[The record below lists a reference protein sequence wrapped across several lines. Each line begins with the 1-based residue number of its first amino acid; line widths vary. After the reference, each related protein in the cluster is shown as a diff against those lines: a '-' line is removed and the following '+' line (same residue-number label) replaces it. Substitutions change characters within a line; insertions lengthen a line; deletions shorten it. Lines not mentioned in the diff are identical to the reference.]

1 MKKRNFILDFALK
14 SKYNF
19 FACLVALLVLIFS
32 VSSITYA
39 WIEGAT
45 TLTINSPTGNKVFD
59 DNLLAFNIT
68 SADDNT
74 NTIKIDPYI
83 DPQVVCLAP
92 ATGTVVDNEIQVKFS
107 GRDASTNDIS
117 NNYLFFEAKI
127 KCVDLVT
134 GFAFTRDSSITIDGN
149 AVSGIKTGVTVL
161 NASDRTPIASKITDA
176 PDLPGAIAV
185 DGLTDE
191 PGEYIL
197 QFKIWNETGVDTYN
211 GEEVAVNLTLT
222 TQKAATTIYLKDYT
236 NTSTTDN
243 ALNGKTLQIKS
254 GDVVIPVKLTKSADN
269 ITYEFKNVPDKYLDN
284 LTFEALNSDTS
295 VYASWCASL
304 SKDVT
309 TYYVYG
315 DPTKSLGTYD
325 GVQQVTFSDA
335 SYENLLKIDDQDVT
349 IDNGVALSES
359 TEYYV
364 MHKMSDTKYTAYV
377 PVGTSSTPG
386 GSEGKTITFSNGVHS
401 VTAKAFSKSNPYYYI
416 FGATETVNTDGTTEC
431 LGFWTTSS
439 TVLSDNVLPI
449 TIKDY
454 SKTNL
459 NSNGFSVY
467 VSYPG
472 FGSTKG
478 VPYMAYYDAAA
489 NAWKINS
496 YYSDLYSSADKVWL
510 FKATDGTTVHSWT
523 DSTTNNRPDGK
534 TTYYFTSANSASSA
548 GTWDY
553 KDSLI
558 DTDILT
564 GAKVSFYA
572 GFESSWGNTIYINED
587 SGSTVVRTASQASAD
602 TPFLPI
608 NKDGKDYSAA
618 KFTLPSL
625 NYYISNKAEIYGAE
639 GVAWTGKQIGEEA
652 VGGKFY
658 GIYAIDVKNQGVATI
673 SPVEGTTTIGGRNSS
688 DTTPVSVP
696 KGSTSVAFATSTTGD
711 NSVVNSP
718 LYVEYYICHE
728 DSVFNK
734 DAYECLNPYSPTAVP
749 KGTAVSSN
757 SAGATLDLSAYLQDN
772 TYVIKTVLTDG
783 AVYYV
788 ADTDYIT
795 ISAPP
800 EKRKVTLSA
809 VQGGDGTATVTYDS
823 GSITTAGGSA
833 DISELTD
840 ITITV
845 TPDTSNENYV
855 FDRIEICEG
864 GTVIETINSN
874 SGTYKIPVK
883 TGHPDITIKPYVKV
897 QSKITVYFKN
907 TARWSSPIYA
917 YTWEPKNKEFPGD
930 QMTLVDGETDVYYIE
945 LAADT
950 YSNILFTNKADG
962 TNGSQ
967 TTNTTIPDVLAEKN
981 MFICDSSAISGGSDN
996 GKYGGTW
1003 GKYTPK
1009 VYKSVKVTAPEGVT
1023 IKATSEGGI
1032 DQTVAANTTETF
1044 SVEQGKTITLVATP
1058 PVNKGYYD
1066 VVWSGV
1072 GSGKTESDHKGSSTY
1087 TPTIDES
1094 VDDGTEITVAFSNH
1108 TYELTYTD
1116 DSRISATAK
1125 VNDVDVNISNG
1136 AHIAENTKVTLQ
1148 FVDNESAN
1156 NVSWTGAAA
1165 AQGPNLKLAGDSD
1178 TYEVTMDDN
1187 RAITLTAEKLYKVTY
1202 PTKASMGATPAPVYS
1217 DSTSDPRYAYFIEN
1231 TENIVLT
1238 AIKPDETKTYS
1249 YSWSDGKGGT
1259 GSSETFTIS
1268 SLQSDI
1274 TIGLTMV
1281 EVANRTIN
1289 LVNDAHAQVTA
1300 TYGGDVYALSEGTN
1314 TNIPIG
1320 AQIKM
1325 TVKTADGI
1333 VTGDNAALNG
1343 YKFKSITVQEG
1354 TDTPLTLGV
1363 STSETSDTNRIATTT
1378 INNDSKNYYEVPAG
1392 TSDITITTN
1401 TELEDFYICGQ
1412 GIKDIDWTN
1421 TGLKMSL
1428 SSDSATPNLL
1438 TANITASASTA
1449 KFKIAERGIDKRDEP
1464 QYSVTINHSDL
1475 TVEGVGVTASI
1486 NVAGDNDKDTTVDL
1500 SGISDGTELTVTY
1513 DLFAHKITVTADTSV
1528 STPVWYLA
1536 GTFNGANIDTHDRIV
1551 GYANEANKF
1560 TETSDG
1566 LYELT
1571 FAFDG
1576 NSQYLQV
1583 YDATNKK
1590 FYGPT
1595 NYLDGLAEN
1604 TPSTV
1609 GQAVD
1614 ASGSTEKWRI
1624 AVSNATVKIIW
1635 NPTDKTIQWTSNTS
1649 SGGDTP
1655 TANTVYFKNTLGW
1668 NDVYVYIDQNMSW
1681 DSRVKK
1687 PGTSYKMEE
1696 YKTVDGVMVY
1706 KCTFDTAPGPKIA
1719 FSDAN
1724 MGGWDDFW
1732 NNNAAYRSD
1741 FNSSTP
1747 MFVPNTTSNDKQ
1759 NGTTYYSNGSW
1770 AAAP

>member
-134 GFAFTRDSSITIDGN
+134 GFAFTGDSSIKIGQN
-149 AVSGIKTGVTVL
+149 SVSGIKTGVTVL
-161 NASDRTPIASKITDA
+161 DASDRTPIASKITDA

-236 NTSTTDN
+236 NSSTTDN

-269 ITYEFKNVPDKYLDN
+269 ITYVFKNVPDKYLDN

-335 SYENLLKIDDQDVT
+335 SYENLLKIDAQDVT

-386 GSEGKTITFSNGVHS
+386 GSESKTITFSNGIHS
-401 VTAKAFSKSNPYYYI
+401 VTAKAFRKSNPYYYI

-472 FGSTKG
+472 FGSDEG
-478 VPYMAYYDAAA
+478 VPYKAYYDAAA

-496 YYSDLYSSADKVWL
+496 YYSDKFSSAGKVWL

-534 TTYYFTSANSASSA
+534 TTYYFTSANVASSA

-608 NKDGKDYSAA
+608 NKDGKNYSAA

-625 NYYISNKAEIYGAE
+625 EYYISNKAEITGND
-639 GVAWTGKQIGEEA
+639 GWTGKKIGEKAE
-652 VGGKFY
+652 GGKFY

-673 SPVEGTTTIGGRNSS
+673 SPVEGTTTIGGQNSS

-718 LYVEYYICHE
+718 LYVEYYICHA
-728 DSVFNK
+728 DSVADK
-734 DAYECLNPYSPTAVP
+734 DAYECLNPYSPTANP

-800 EKRKVTLSA
+800 EKRKVTLNA
-809 VQGGDGTATVTYDS
+809 VQGGDGTAKVEYTG

-845 TPDTSNENYV
+845 TPDTSTENYV

-864 GTVIETINSN
+864 DTVIETINSN

-883 TGHPDITIKPYVKV
+883 ADHPDITIKPYVKV

-917 YTWEPKNKEFPGD
+917 YTWEPENKNFPGA
-930 QMTLVDGETDVYYIE
+930 QMTLVEGETDVYYIE

-962 TNGSQ
+962 STGSQ
-967 TTNTTIPDVLAEKN
+967 TTNTTIPADLTERN
-981 MFICDSSAISGGSDN
+981 MFICNPSANTSDPD
-996 GKYGGTW
+996 KDKFGGTW
-1003 GKYTPK
+1003 DKYTPK
-1009 VYKSVKVTAPEGVT
+1009 VYKSVNVKAPEGVT
-1023 IKATSEGGI
+1023 IKATPEGGI
-1032 DQTVAANTTETF
+1032 DQTVDANTTETF

-1058 PVNKGYYD
+1058 TVNKGYYD

-1072 GSGKTESDHKGSSTY
+1072 GSGQTESDHEGSSNY
-1087 TPTIDES
+1087 TPTIDKS
-1094 VDDGTEITVAFSNH
+1094 VADGTEITVAFSNH
-1108 TYELTYTD
+1108 AYELTYTD

-1125 VNDVDVNISNG
+1125 VNDVDVNISSG
-1136 AHIAENTKVTLQ
+1136 AHIAENTIVTLK

-1165 AQGPNLKLAGDSD
+1165 AQGPNLKLAGETD

-1187 RAITLTAEKLYKVTY
+1187 KDITLTAKKLYKVTY
-1202 PTKASMGATPAPVYS
+1202 SINGAANSTLSSDLSTDPVDTATVGGSAVTKYVPNNTAVTFTVTKPDAENYYAVDWKTVKSTSEGDETGTLSGGSVKSAKETNNYTITADTTVEVTVTKSSTYAVTIKKPTNATFTKANYQVGSAGVVNILNDVNNADTTVYLPKDAKVEVEATANTNYKFESFTVNTDTITDNPATVTVGTDAVTISVNVSELPTDTIYFKNSENWSDVFVNFYSKAYWNDSNGTGANKEQGFVTSHQMTIYDEANKIYQYKLTDDLDNDLTHYSIVAFTSKNQTGYGNFWDNNSDSNKIQVVYRQDFDIS
-1217 DSTSDPRYAYFIEN
+1217 YPLFTIDSTSQKELN
-1231 TENIVLT
+1231 TAESGGAIYYLKGTWSTLSGEPKPAVIDSVTQSLADKPTEKQASNVLLFNTTT
-1238 AIKPDETKTYS
+1238 AVKSIWYWTTGGGNGSYQATTDTGKTYNNK
-1249 YSWSDGKGGT
+1249 YLYYYQTSDDNPNAIAYKAVKSGNWTGEDKVSGNIEYDSSKVYNGVFYCNTLDADKDIKWVVFDHLGFSSNALAYEVRPEDSGYVKVSFDSNLKTGT
-1259 GSSETFTIS
+1259 LKDGAT
-1268 SLQSDI
+1268 
-1274 TIGLTMV
+1274 V
-1281 EVANRTIN
+1281 EYY
-1289 LVNDAHAQVTA
+1289 A
-1300 TYGGDVYALSEGTN
+1300 TDGTN
-1314 TNIPIG
+1314 YYLINTTDASFTWKKQSGSWDIFAVITDPYG
-1320 AQIKM
+1320 LES
-1325 TVKTADGI
+1325 VKSN
-1333 VTGDNAALNG
+1333 V
-1343 YKFKSITVQEG
+1343 
-1354 TDTPLTLGV
+1354 
-1363 STSETSDTNRIATTT
+1363 
-1378 INNDSKNYYEVPAG
+1378 
-1392 TSDITITTN
+1392 ITIT
-1401 TELEDFYICGQ
+1401 
-1412 GIKDIDWTN
+1412 
-1421 TGLKMSL
+1421 
-1428 SSDSATPNLL
+1428 
-1438 TANITASASTA
+1438 
-1449 KFKIAERGIDKRDEP
+1449 
-1464 QYSVTINHSDL
+1464 
-1475 TVEGVGVTASI
+1475 
-1486 NVAGDNDKDTTVDL
+1486 
-1500 SGISDGTELTVTY
+1500 
-1513 DLFAHKITVTADTSV
+1513 
-1528 STPVWYLA
+1528 
-1536 GTFNGANIDTHDRIV
+1536 
-1551 GYANEANKF
+1551 
-1560 TETSDG
+1560 
-1566 LYELT
+1566 
-1571 FAFDG
+1571 
-1576 NSQYLQV
+1576 
-1583 YDATNKK
+1583 
-1590 FYGPT
+1590 
-1595 NYLDGLAEN
+1595 
-1604 TPSTV
+1604 
-1609 GQAVD
+1609 
-1614 ASGSTEKWRI
+1614 
-1624 AVSNATVKIIW
+1624 
-1635 NPTDKTIQWTSNTS
+1635 
-1649 SGGDTP
+1649 
-1655 TANTVYFKNTLGW
+1655 
-1668 NDVYVYIDQNMSW
+1668 
-1681 DSRVKK
+1681 
-1687 PGTSYKMEE
+1687 
-1696 YKTVDGVMVY
+1696 
-1706 KCTFDTAPGPKIA
+1706 
-1719 FSDAN
+1719 
-1724 MGGWDDFW
+1724 
-1732 NNNAAYRSD
+1732 
-1741 FNSSTP
+1741 
-1747 MFVPNTTSNDKQ
+1747 
-1759 NGTTYYSNGSW
+1759 
-1770 AAAP
+1770 

>member
-134 GFAFTRDSSITIDGN
+134 GFAFTGDSSIKIGQN
-149 AVSGIKTGVTVL
+149 SVSGIKTGVTVL
-161 NASDRTPIASKITDA
+161 DASDRTPIASKITDA

-295 VYASWCASL
+295 VYASWSASL

-335 SYENLLKIDDQDVT
+335 SYENLLKIDAQDVT

-401 VTAKAFSKSNPYYYI
+401 VTAPTFSKSNPYYYI
-416 FGATETVNTDGTTEC
+416 FGATETVNSDATTEC

-472 FGSTKG
+472 FGSTEG
-478 VPYMAYYDAAA
+478 VPYKAYYDAAA
-489 NAWKINS
+489 NAWRINS
-496 YYSDLYSSADKVWL
+496 YYSAEFSSSGKVWS

-639 GVAWTGKQIGEEA
+639 GVAWTGKQIGEKA
-652 VGGKFY
+652 KGGKFY
-658 GIYAIDVKNQGVATI
+658 GIYAIGINNQGVATI
-673 SPVEGTTTIGGRNSS
+673 SPVEGTTTIGGQNSS

-728 DSVFNK
+728 DSVADK

-800 EKRKVTLSA
+800 EKRKVTLNA
-809 VQGGDGTATVTYDS
+809 VQGGDGTATVTYDG

-845 TPDTSNENYV
+845 TPDTSTENYV

-864 GTVIETINSN
+864 DTVIETINSN

-907 TARWSSPIYA
+907 TAGWSSPIYA

-930 QMTLVDGETDVYYIE
+930 QMILVDGETDVYYIE

-967 TTNTTIPDVLAEKN
+967 TTNTTIPDVLTEKN
-981 MFICDSSAISGGSDN
+981 MFICDSSAGDN
-996 GKYGGTW
+996 GNFGGTW
-1003 GKYTPK
+1003 GRYTPK

-1023 IKATSEGGI
+1023 IKATLEGGI

-1058 PVNKGYYD
+1058 TVNKGYYD

-1072 GSGKTESDHKGSSTY
+1072 GSGMTESDHKGSSTY

-1094 VDDGTEITVAFSNH
+1094 VADGTEITVAFSNH

-1125 VNDVDVNISNG
+1125 VNDVDVNISSG
-1136 AHIAENTKVTLQ
+1136 AHIAENTKVTLK

-1165 AQGPNLKLAGDSD
+1165 AQGPNLKLADDPD

-1217 DSTSDPRYAYFIEN
+1217 DSTSDPRYAYFVEN
-1231 TENIVLT
+1231 TKNIVLT

-1259 GSSETFTIS
+1259 GSAETFTIA
-1268 SLQSDI
+1268 SLTKDVIITLDI
-1274 TIGLTMV
+1274 N
-1281 EVANRTIN
+1281 EVTTRNIK
-1289 LVNDAHAQVTA
+1289 LVNDAHAKVTA
-1300 TYGGDVYALSEGTN
+1300 TYGGTTWDISSSTQKALSPGTE
-1314 TNIPIG
+1314 
-1320 AQIKM
+1320 IKL
-1325 TVKTADGI
+1325 TVNTADGI

-1343 YKFKSITVQEG
+1343 YKLSSVKVKVGSG
-1354 TDTPLTLGV
+1354 TGTGDDLTA
-1363 STSETSDTNRIATTT
+1363 ATTST
-1378 INNDSKNYYEVPAG
+1378 TERIVTNTYTYEVPSEG
-1392 TSDITITTN
+1392 TGDITITTSA
-1401 TELEDFYICGQ
+1401 ELEKFVLCGENI
-1412 GIKDIDWTN
+1412 GYGASNWDSYYTM
-1421 TGLKMSL
+1421 TGEG
-1428 SSDSATPNLL
+1428 DPV
-1438 TANITASASTA
+1438 TAVTGTFTAESTTA
-1449 KFKIAERGIDKRDEP
+1449 KFKIVELGSDSDTSNRRNKS
-1464 QYSVTINHSDL
+1464 QYSVTLNSPTLEVNGEIKDLAGTGDDTHVYLDGLTSGKKVTVKYDLAANKIIVTYEVPVVTTKRIYIDTSPCDWFGNYSAHPAISYTGHSEYIYLGDQKITIGETEYYYCDVPSDVKGITIVRRTSGGSEEYNKTTIPDPDSTQNL
-1475 TVEGVGVTASI
+1475 FTVDPNFSNDSKTGTWSVLDTGGGTVTETDYTLR
-1486 NVAGDNDKDTTVDL
+1486 GTFNDWSTTANKFVLQSGSSNLAETTVDL
-1500 SGISDGTELTVTY
+1500 AGGTTY
-1513 DLFAHKITVTADTSV
+1513 KLKFVYTNNGTDT
-1528 STPVWYLA
+1528 WYGNNSSENNDTTGA
-1536 GTFNGANIDTHDRIV
+1536 ITFN
-1551 GYANEANKF
+1551 
-1560 TETSDG
+1560 
-1566 LYELT
+1566 
-1571 FAFDG
+1571 
-1576 NSQYLQV
+1576 
-1583 YDATNKK
+1583 TN
-1590 FYGPT
+1590 
-1595 NYLDGLAEN
+1595 D
-1604 TPSTV
+1604 
-1609 GQAVD
+1609 
-1614 ASGSTEKWRI
+1614 
-1624 AVSNATVKIIW
+1624 
-1635 NPTDKTIQWTSNTS
+1635 
-1649 SGGDTP
+1649 
-1655 TANTVYFKNTLGW
+1655 
-1668 NDVYVYIDQNMSW
+1668 
-1681 DSRVKK
+1681 
-1687 PGTSYKMEE
+1687 
-1696 YKTVDGVMVY
+1696 
-1706 KCTFDTAPGPKIA
+1706 
-1719 FSDAN
+1719 
-1724 MGGWDDFW
+1724 
-1732 NNNAAYRSD
+1732 SD
-1741 FNSSTP
+1741 FNYTP
-1747 MFVPNTTSNDKQ
+1747 KTSGTFKFVLNINDKTLQ
-1759 NGTTYYSNGSW
+1759 ISKVS
-1770 AAAP
+1770 